1 MMMRERFS
9 SMLNSISGIIPRL
22 IVAFTIFL
30 IASPLVLSV
39 VISFSP
45 QLTFP
50 PKTLSLRWYLPLFS
64 RQEFTNSLAVSVF
77 IGSVASAI
85 SLAIGIPASLV
96 LVRQR
101 FRGREVL
108 QMLFLSPLAIPAI
121 VIGVSLIDLFI
132 TLGVRDPLTRLLIG
146 HVIITLPYV
155 VRVISASLV
164 GLDRRLE
171 EAAMNLG
178 ADGFATFQKITIPLM
193 KSGIIAAV
201 VFAFQTSINDI
212 SVSIFL
218 VGTTFTTLP
227 LVLLTWTYKYFD
239 PSIAAVS
246 GLIISSITIM
256 VLITEKLVGI
266 DKLLGAFTGITG

>member
-1 MMMRERFS
+1 VRTKTISALIDEF
-9 SMLNSISGIIPRL
+9 SGIFPRL
-22 IVAFTIFL
+22 IVAFTVIL
-30 IASPLVLSV
+30 IASPLILSLI
-39 VISFSP
+39 ISFSP
-45 QLTFP
+45 RLAFP
-50 PKTLSLRWYLPLFS
+50 PTGFSLRWYLPLFS
-64 RQEFTNSLAVSVF
+64 RHDFINSLGVSLF
-77 IGSVASAI
+77 IGTAATSI
-85 SLAIGIPASLV
+85 SLAIGIPASIV
-96 LVRQR
+96 LVRER

-121 VIGVSLIDLFI
+121 VIGVSLIDLFV
-132 TLGVRDPLTRLLIG
+132 TLGVRDPLTRLLLG

-178 ADGFATFQKITIPLM
+178 ADGFTTFQKITMPLM
-193 KSGIIAAV
+193 KSGIIAAI

-246 GLIISSITIM
+246 GLLISSITIL
-256 VLITEKLVGI
+256 VVITEKLVGI
-266 DKLLGAFTGITG
+266 DKLMGAFTGLTG